1 MHNKHKH
8 STLTKMILLTLLV
21 FSILTG
27 FKYPSAFG
35 IGENYLELCAIDSDM
50 EEALI

>member
-1 MHNKHKH
+1 MHNNHKH

-35 IGENYLELCAIDSDM
+35 IGENYPELCEIDPDL
-50 EEALI
+50 EKELI